1 MKIVIIGSGMAGLT
15 AAAYLV
21 KAGHAVTVYEQY
33 PTPGGVTA
41 TVEQDG
47 YHWDIGPLLLEGFA
61 PGDKGRVILEELGI
75 SDHVPAIH
83 EDRGLSMPEFTL
95 WPPQEYEGPYWRR
108 EKLKELFPEEADALD
123 HYYEFYDQMMKLMS
137 LARKSEAARGPAVF
151 TQKLRMLLA
160 FQPVK
165 HMVNWNGSQVMD
177 FYFKSPVLKTLFL
190 GIVADFVTAP
200 SEFPGLGV
208 PSLHLE
214 TAFDKRIPTYP
225 GTRSAQTA
233 YVYVLNGCQT
243 MVDAMLDVIQHHG
256 GRVFTGMPVKRI
268 VIENGGAAGVQ
279 FEGGRIEPADR
290 VLASGGMKEL
300 FYDLLGKDLIPPAL
314 ITQIE
319 SNRLMESVF
328 MVLLGIDFDPAKY
341 QPKALCYYYKTQD
354 LEGSVQRLR
363 NGEYHEGKE
372 GFLIYV
378 PSMHSPLMAPMGKHA
393 VTIYTVAPDVLAT
406 SNWSKRK
413 EELADK
419 LVACAEEHIP
429 GLKAHTK
436 TRLILS
442 PEDFRNER
450 I

>member
-290 VLASGGMKEL
+290 VLASGGTRNSRHVSLIHKKKKRIAEL
-300 FYDLLGKDLIPPAL
+300 WFYLPQWPSRMPRPTMTPSASAPTCLACSGVPIPNPTHTGTDVCSRTRA
-314 ITQIE
+314 IK
-319 SNRLMESVF
+319 S
-328 MVLLGIDFDPAKY
+328 
-341 QPKALCYYYKTQD
+341 
-354 LEGSVQRLR
+354 
-363 NGEYHEGKE
+363 
-372 GFLIYV
+372 
-378 PSMHSPLMAPMGKHA
+378 PSPSEMDVRAP
-393 VTIYTVAPDVLAT
+393 VTPVT
-406 SNWSKRK
+406 
-413 EELADK
+413 E
-419 LVACAEEHIP
+419 
-429 GLKAHTK
+429 
-436 TRLILS
+436 TR
-442 PEDFRNER
+442 
-450 I
+450 